1 MKLRILPIYS
11 WMALIFA
18 SSCWMVS
25 CTPNNGPGGLG
36 GPLPK
41 ASFTVT
47 PVTGAVNQF
56 AVTSTSTNGFAYY
69 WDQGIPGPPYAPV
82 LSGAADTLY
91 YNKKGIYTVKLTV
104 VGPGGID
111 SAFQTVTV
119 AQDDPGVN
127 ILQDS
132 ALTNGASDTAWHLLN
147 TGGAQTGFSFTST
160 GLNITNTT
168 NSNTN
173 GGVYQAVQVKGGVSY
188 IFSALVNGQGATNS
202 WIEFYL
208 GTTPPSQGNDYT
220 DNKWASFNT
229 WSGCGTGPFS
239 GDVVT
244 YGCAGNGQ
252 GNPYVSWPTSGTV
265 YVVIKAGSSG
275 GWLGNGG
282 VNVTSITLNEPT
294 P

>member
-11 WMALIFA
+11 WMALILA
-18 SSCWMVS
+18 SSCWMLS
-25 CTPNNGPGGLG
+25 CTPEKGPGGL

-47 PVTGAVNQF
+47 PVSGAVNQF

-69 WDQGIPGPPYAPV
+69 WNDGQG
-82 LSGAADTLY
+82 GAVTTGASDTLY
-91 YNKKGIYTVKLTV
+91 YNLAGTYTVKLTV

-111 SAFQTVTV
+111 SSFQTVTV
-119 AQDDPGVN
+119 ANNDPGVN
-127 ILQDS
+127 ILNDPT
-132 ALTNGASDTAWHLLN
+132 LTAAGDTAWTLLN
-147 TGGAQTGFSFTST
+147 TGGSQTAFQFSAS
-160 GLNITNTT
+160 GLNLSNTT

-173 GGVYQAVQVKGGVSY
+173 GGEYQAVQVKAGVSY
-188 IFSALVNGQGATNS
+188 IFAATVSGQGASNS

-208 GTTPPSQGNDYT
+208 GTTVPSQGNDYT
-220 DNKWASFNT
+220 DTKFASMNT

-239 GDVVT
+239 GNVVMI
-244 YGCAGNGQ
+244 GCAGNGNVS
-252 GNPYVSWPTSGTV
+252 NPTGRISFATSGTV

-275 GWLGNGG
+275 GYLGAGG

>member
-18 SSCWMVS
+18 SSCWMFS
-25 CTPNNGPGGLG
+25 CTPDKGPGGL

-47 PVTGAVNQF
+47 PVSGAVNQF

-69 WDQGIPGPPYAPV
+69 WNDGQG
-82 LSGAADTLY
+82 GAVTTGASDTLY
-91 YNKKGIYTVKLTV
+91 YNLAGTYTVKLTV

-111 SAFQTVTV
+111 SSFQTVTV
-119 AQDDPGVN
+119 ANNDPGVN
-127 ILQDS
+127 ILNDPT
-132 ALTNGASDTAWHLLN
+132 LTAAGDTAWTLLN
-147 TGGAQTGFSFTST
+147 TGGSQTTFNFSAS
-160 GLNITNTT
+160 GLNLNNTT

-173 GGVYQAVQVKGGVSY
+173 GGVYQAVQVKAGVSY
-188 IFSALVNGQGATNS
+188 IFAATVSGQGATNS

-208 GTTPPSQGNDYT
+208 GTTVPTQGSDYT
-220 DNKWASFNT
+220 DTKFASMNT
-229 WSGCGTGPFS
+229 WSGCGTGAFS
-239 GDVVT
+239 GNVVT
-244 YGCAGNGQ
+244 IGCAGNGNTS
-252 GNPYVSWPTSGTV
+252 NPTGRITFATSGTV

-275 GWLGNGG
+275 GYLGNGG